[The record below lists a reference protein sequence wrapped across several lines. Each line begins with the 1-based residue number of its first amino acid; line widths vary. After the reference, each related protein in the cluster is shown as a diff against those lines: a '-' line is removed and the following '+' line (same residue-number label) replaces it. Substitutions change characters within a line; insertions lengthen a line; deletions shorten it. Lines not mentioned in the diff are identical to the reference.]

1 MILDKFKLTNKVAI
15 ITGAGRG
22 IGRGIALGL
31 AEAGADIVALS
42 RTAGDIEAVTDEARS
57 VGRRALAIPTDVR
70 SADEIDKAIKRTL
83 DEFGRIDILVNNAG
97 GASAGVF
104 PSNVADMSE
113 DLWDDIIR
121 GNLKRVFL
129 FSRAVARVMI
139 EQKSGAIVNMSS
151 LFGSTAA
158 PMFAPYGASKAAI
171 NDFTQTLAY
180 ELAPHNIR
188 VNGISPGLIL
198 TSSTEMLWSTPEL
211 REEAAKDVYL
221 KRLGCPED
229 VAPLAVF
236 LGSDAAGYITG
247 QTFDVNG
254 GWGDRKSVV

>member
-1 MILDKFKLTNKVAI
+1 MILERFALTDKVAM

-22 IGRGIALGL
+22 IGRGIATGL
-31 AEAGADIVALS
+31 AEAGADIIALS
-42 RTAGDIEAVTDEARS
+42 RTAGDIDSVAAEARAL
-57 VGRRALAIPTDVR
+57 GRRALAIPTDVR

-104 PSNVADMSE
+104 PSNVTDMSE
-113 DLWDDIIR
+113 ELWDEIIR
-121 GNLKRVFL
+121 GNLKHVFL
-129 FSRAVARVMI
+129 FSRAVAKVMI
-139 EQKSGAIVNMSS
+139 EQKSGAIVNISS

-198 TSSTEMLWSTPEL
+198 TSSTEMLWTTPEL
-211 REEAAKDVYL
+211 RDKAAKDVYM
-221 KRLGCPED
+221 KRLGYPED

-236 LGSDAAGYITG
+236 LASDAAGYVTG

-254 GWGDRKSVV
+254 GWGALVLL